1 MDPRNSVVIEFINSI
16 FLNYSPQYNSIKDL
30 AKKDLAEEFLSE
42 IEEFLSKRKEFI
54 PQLKKIKRIIGNPST
69 INDKEL
75 NEVMDILVLMK
86 ERSKLYKSIDRD
98 GVNVIM
104 NMFESLM
111 HGVSQK
117 NELDISW
124 GLLTNE
130 NIDQM
135 NNLEKQ
141 LIEMQ
146 TSSEKGFGVLS
157 NQKDTVYQTQ
167 NLQQDIYSNFSQSVS
182 LEQNNSVYSS
192 KEDDGYKAMKPNL

>member
-86 ERSKLYKSIDRD
+86 ERSKLDKSIDRD